1 MKSKIFF
8 TISLLLG
15 LLFINAG
22 LNKFLNY
29 MPMPNNLPKEMVE
42 LMEAIK
48 TFQWLLPLIG
58 FAEVLGGLLLLL
70 PRLRTLGSLVLLPV
84 STGILLT
91 NTITD
96 PSGIVLGLIV
106 FTINILF
113 LYDGKEKLKSL
124 F

>member
-1 MKSKIFF
+1 
-8 TISLLLG
+8 
-15 LLFINAG
+15 
-22 LNKFLNY
+22 
-29 MPMPNNLPKEMVE
+29 MPKNLPKEMVE